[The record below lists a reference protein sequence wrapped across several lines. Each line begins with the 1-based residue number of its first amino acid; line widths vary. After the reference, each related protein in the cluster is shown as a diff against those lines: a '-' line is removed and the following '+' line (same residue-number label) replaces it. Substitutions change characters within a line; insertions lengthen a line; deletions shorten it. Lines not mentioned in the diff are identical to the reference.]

1 MEKLLEGLNEPQRE
15 AVRTIDG
22 PVLVLAG
29 AGSGKTRVITVRT
42 GWMLA
47 KKIAPENILAMTFTR
62 KAAGEMR
69 ERIGKL
75 VGEQRAEKLT
85 IGTFH
90 AFAAIYLRP
99 MARAAGLPP
108 NFTICDASDQLS
120 AARAALRE
128 LRVGSTVMQPA
139 ALQARIS
146 LAKNKLETP
155 ELLLSRP
162 GDEKDELVARGW
174 QKYEEQ
180 LARAR
185 MLDFDDLLLVTCRL
199 LKNDAALRTEL
210 ERRFRYVMV
219 DEYQD
224 TNGPQY
230 EIVHAIAGGHRNLCV
245 VGDDDQ
251 SIYGW
256 RGADVQKILSFEKH
270 FKGAKVVRLETNY
283 RSTQPILEAANRLIA
298 NNPKRHGK
306 TLVSAIGRG
315 DPIRYLRGEDET
327 GEADWIALDIAEGVR
342 ARHFNHRDCAVLF
355 RSNTQP
361 RVFEQQFR
369 ARGLPYVLVGGMS
382 FFDRKEVRDV
392 LAYLRLAANAHDEPS
407 FLRVVNCPPRGVGKG
422 TLEKALEFAT
432 AQGISIVQ
440 AFERASEVEG
450 LNQAAVES
458 VHLLREKLARFG
470 AKDPGRTLV
479 HWMRELLEAIDYK
492 AEVER
497 AYPDAKMREDR
508 WNAVTQVL
516 DMAENHVRRNG
527 DAGLTSFLE
536 SLTLSAEDERDDG
549 DTKGKDAVVLMTV
562 HAAKGLEFPRVYIA
576 GAEEGILPH
585 MRSVNEDTVEEER
598 RLMYVAITRAQKL
611 LTVTWTKSRSKYG
624 TRVESMVSRFVFEMR
639 GEKPP
644 KGWRASGAAKD
655 EVAEA
660 PAEVRPRKARAKASK
675 TTNPSTSSAA
685 PESPPAQPRSA
696 ARPRR
701 KGPASTS

>member
-1 MEKLLEGLNEPQRE
+1 MEKLLEGLNAAQRE
-15 AVRTIDG
+15 AVRAIDG
-22 PVLVLAG
+22 PLLVLAG

-47 KKIAPENILAMTFTR
+47 HRIAPENILAMTFTR

-75 VGEQRAEKLT
+75 VGPERAEKLT

-90 AFAAIYLRP
+90 AFCAKYLRAK
-99 MARAAGLPP
+99 ARAAGLPS
-108 NFTICDASDQLS
+108 NFTICDASDQLA

-128 LRVGSTVMQPA
+128 LRVGSAVLQPA

-155 ELLLSRP
+155 EVLLARP

-185 MLDFDDLLLVTCRL
+185 MLDFDDLLLVTCRV
-199 LKNDAALRTEL
+199 LKNDAALRGEL

-230 EIVHAIAGGHRNLCV
+230 EIVHAIAGAHQNLCV

-256 RGADVQKILSFEKH
+256 RGADVSKILSFEKH
-270 FKGAKVVRLETNY
+270 FPKARVVRLETNY
-283 RSTQPILEAANRLIA
+283 RSTEPILEAANRLIA

-306 TLVSAIGRG
+306 TLVSALGRG

-327 GEADWIALDIAEGVR
+327 GEADWIALDIQEGVR
-342 ARHFNHRDCAVLF
+342 QRHFNLRDCAVLF

-392 LAYLRLAANAHDEPS
+392 LAYLRLAANPHDEPS
-407 FLRVVNCPPRGVGKG
+407 FLRVVNCPPRGVGKA
-422 TLEKALEFAT
+422 TLEGALEFAT
-432 AQGISIVQ
+432 AHGISIQQ
-440 AFERASEVEG
+440 AFERAAEIEG

-458 VHLLREKLARFG
+458 VHRLREKLARFG
-470 AKDPGRTLV
+470 AKDPGRNLV
-479 HWMRELLEAIDYK
+479 SWLRELVEAVDYR

-516 DMAENHVRRNG
+516 DMAENHVRRNSE
-527 DAGLTSFLE
+527 AGLASFLE
-536 SLTLSAEDERDDG
+536 SLTLSAEDERDDS
-549 DTKGKDAVVLMTV
+549 DAPKKDAVMLMTV
-562 HAAKGLEFPRVYIA
+562 HAAKGLEFPRVYLA
-576 GAEEGILPH
+576 GVEEGILPH
-585 MRSVNEDTVEEER
+585 LRSVNEDTVEEER

-644 KGWRASGAAKD
+644 KGWKASGAEKD
-655 EVAEA
+655 EGGEA
-660 PAEVRPRKARAKASK
+660 PAEARPRKGRGKATQAAGSGAVA
-675 TTNPSTSSAA
+675 TTADAA
-685 PESPPAQPRSA
+685 PPRSH
-696 ARPRR
+696 ARRTR
-701 KGPASTS
+701 KKPASSP